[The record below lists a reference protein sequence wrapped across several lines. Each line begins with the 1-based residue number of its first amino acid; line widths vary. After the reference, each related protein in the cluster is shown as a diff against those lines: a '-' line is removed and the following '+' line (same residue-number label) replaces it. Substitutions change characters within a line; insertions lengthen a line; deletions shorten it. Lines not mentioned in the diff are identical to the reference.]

1 MTIDKTNGNAD
12 DQNHSDDTEDIDA
25 ILRDAGIE
33 LDDDG
38 HPVSGTGDISEQE
51 KRQRH
56 AFAVLKRQAKA
67 ERDARIKA
75 EQKADEVLKVTQ
87 TNNSGAT
94 QLPTSGSGS
103 QATILMRKMKEIA
116 AAELGIDNPSTP
128 DEIALVNAHTTVVYQ
143 RLIAKQEATTK
154 AESQSGQ
161 FVEQELAKY
170 DLSDEDVAEV
180 RKRVNS
186 MSPLDRMNGN
196 RIKSEVAGYLGE
208 KFLNGDMSSSAST
221 EGGTAGAPDAAS
233 RRAAVSSTLARGGVR
248 LGVKTKNDSVKPA
261 TSAELA
267 EMKRVGISDVKLYRE
282 AKARSSAYID

>member
-180 RKRVNS
+180 RKRINS

-221 EGGTAGAPDAAS
+221 EDGTAGAPDAAS

-248 LGVKTKNDSVKPA
+248 LGVKAKNDSVKPA

>member
-221 EGGTAGAPDAAS
+221 EDGTAGAPDAAS